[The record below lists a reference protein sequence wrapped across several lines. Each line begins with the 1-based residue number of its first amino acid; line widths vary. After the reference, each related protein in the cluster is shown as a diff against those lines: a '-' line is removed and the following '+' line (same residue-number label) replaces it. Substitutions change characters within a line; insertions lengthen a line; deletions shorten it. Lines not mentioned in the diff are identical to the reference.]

1 MKTRSAAPNRWI
13 IAIAGTVL
21 QTCLGTVYAWS
32 YFQKPLMAAYG
43 WSNSL
48 TAWTFS
54 AAICSLGIAAAWG
67 GRRLDRIGARK
78 LATAGSLLF
87 SLGYLLGAAALFL
100 RSLPLLYVG
109 YGVVGGIG
117 LGLGYVVPVATAA
130 KWFPDKKGLV
140 TGMVVMGFGFGAL
153 LQSKLIAPA
162 FMALTGGSLVLVFLC
177 IGLLMLALTLPAA
190 SLIREPAAAA
200 GAGAAAAAAAQAGAP
215 ASAAAAPVGG
225 PEQVEPRQALRS
237 RQFVFMW
244 LLFFMNISAG
254 IMFIAFQSPLLQ
266 DLLAKAAPPVGAA
279 EAAAAGAT
287 LIALSSLFNGLGRF
301 LWGGIADRIGP
312 RAGFRLI
319 LGTQL
324 LVFLLL
330 PAVRSPWLF
339 GLLVCYVLLCYGG
352 GFGTMPSFILGVF
365 GKRLMP
371 ALYGAVLTAWAAA
384 GILGPQIVAGLKDA
398 LPEKAAS
405 YTFSVGAVFL
415 ALGFAAT
422 FLVKDSSREPK
433 RA

>member
-1 MKTRSAAPNRWI
+1 MKARGAAPKRWTV
-13 IAIAGTVL
+13 AIAGTVL
-21 QTCLGTVYAWS
+21 QTCLGSVYAWS
-32 YFQKPLMAAYG
+32 YFQRPLMAAYG

-48 TAWTFS
+48 TAWAFS

-67 GRRLDRIGARK
+67 GQRLDRIGARK

-87 SLGYLLGAAALFL
+87 SLGYILGAVALYFQ
-100 RSLPLLYVG
+100 SLPFLYVG

-140 TGMVVMGFGFGAL
+140 TGMVVMGFGLGAL

-162 FMALTGGSLVLVFLC
+162 FMALTGGSLVLVFFC
-177 IGLLMLALTLPAA
+177 IGVLMLALTLPAA
-190 SLIREPAAAA
+190 SLIREPPTADAV
-200 GAGAAAAAAAQAGAP
+200 AGAAASDSTAVGPSGGAAL
-215 ASAAAAPVGG
+215 SA
-225 PEQVEPRQALRS
+225 EPRDALRS

-254 IMFIAFQSPLLQ
+254 IIFIAFQSPLLQ
-266 DLLAKAAPPVGAA
+266 DLLAEAAPTVGTA

-287 LIALSSLFNGLGRF
+287 LIALSSLFNGIGRI

-312 RAGFRLI
+312 RASFRLI
-319 LGTQL
+319 LGTQF

-352 GFGTMPSFILGVF
+352 GFGTMPSYILGVF
-365 GKRLMP
+365 GKSLMS

-384 GILGPQIVAGLKDA
+384 GILGPQIVAVLKDA
-398 LPEKAAS
+398 LPEKAAT
-405 YTFSVGAVFL
+405 YTFSMGALFL
-415 ALGFAAT
+415 VLGFGAT
-422 FLVKDSSREPK
+422 FLVKDSSRAPK
-433 RA
+433 GA